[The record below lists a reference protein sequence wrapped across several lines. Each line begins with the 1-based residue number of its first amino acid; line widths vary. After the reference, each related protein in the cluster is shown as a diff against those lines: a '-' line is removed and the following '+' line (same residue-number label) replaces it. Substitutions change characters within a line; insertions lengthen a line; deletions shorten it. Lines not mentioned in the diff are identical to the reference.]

1 MSGILILALLV
12 LAILA
17 LILLTVMP
25 SYLRRRRRG
34 GAPSESWELSETKT
48 ERQQRV
54 RDFDA
59 VDRGDFTGTN
69 SGQGLGF

>member
-1 MSGILILALLV
+1 MTGVLIVGLIFV
-12 LAILA
+12 VVLA
-17 LILLTVMP
+17 LIRMTVMP

-34 GAPSESWELSETKT
+34 GAPSDSWEVSETKA

-59 VDRGDFTGTN
+59 VDRGHFTGTN
-69 SGQGLGF
+69 GRHGPGF